1 MTIDMLKI
9 QHHATGRTIMIN
21 IVVSFF
27 MFYMLRDILNSNE
40 SLFLKVMYVLLLSLN
55 VSLAIY
61 AIANVSS

>member
-1 MTIDMLKI
+1 
-9 QHHATGRTIMIN
+9 MIN

-27 MFYMLRDILNSNE
+27 MFYMLRDILNSSE